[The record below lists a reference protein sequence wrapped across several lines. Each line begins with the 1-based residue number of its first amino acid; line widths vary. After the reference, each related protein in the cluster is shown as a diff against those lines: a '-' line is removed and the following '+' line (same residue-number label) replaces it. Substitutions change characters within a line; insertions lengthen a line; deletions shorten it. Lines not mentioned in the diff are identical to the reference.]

1 MQYYVKEW
9 ADNKVSLIAEDGYIL
24 ENFNTIAEAVVTCVK
39 ECLVWPQRVERYQDM
54 LHDCSNAYGALG
66 ISFAS

>member
-39 ECLVWPQRVERYQDM
+39 ECLVWPQRVERYHT
-54 LHDCSNAYGALG
+54 LENERSNAYGVLG